1 MALIARGTIIKK
13 TGTTRTEKI
22 PYISSLLEPKPL
34 QFLAIAR
41 SQWRIENSFFNV
53 RDVTFREDSHPMHAG
68 NGPFNMAMA
77 RNFAI
82 SISHLL
88 GHPSLPATFSIAN
101 SAAPKIL
108 SSLRLSG

>member
-1 MALIARGTIIKK
+1 MALIARETIIKK
-13 TGTTRTEKI
+13 SGDVRAEEV
-22 PYISSLLEPKPL
+22 PFISSLLNPTPQ

-53 RDVTFREDSHPMHAG
+53 RDVTFREDRHPMHAG
-68 NGPFNMAMA
+68 NSPFNMAMA

-82 SISHLL
+82 SLSHLL
-88 GHPSLPATFSIAN
+88 GHKCLPDTFSVFKL
-101 SAAPKIL
+101 AAPKML